1 MKTWRVALVI
11 ALAVGAMAL
20 GSACGGG
27 EEGGQA
33 GPTPAA
39 TPALA
44 DRAELEALLKSMV
57 LGLEDLPSGFT
68 LQEEKF
74 ETNGEAAVD
83 YPDGMEQGLADYARW
98 GRLLGYQAT
107 YARGV
112 SLATVVTGE
121 TIIMMVGA
129 TLCEKPEGASEAM
142 AKSKDRLL
150 DPEEQAKFLEE
161 FKKEN
166 PDWTDPQFA
175 PMSFADVGDDTFA
188 YQLTGK
194 VGSAESGLEVTAIVQ
209 FVVVR
214 RGRAIGTVATSA
226 VQEPAPVQELE
237 GIARKLDQRM
247 KEALQ

>member
-1 MKTWRVALVI
+1 
-11 ALAVGAMAL
+11 MAL

-57 LGLEDLPSGFT
+57 LGSEDLPSGFT

-74 ETNGEAAVD
+74 ETNEEAAVD
-83 YPDGMEQGLADYARW
+83 YPDGVEQGLADYARW
-98 GRLLGYQAT
+98 GRLLGYQASYST
-107 YARGV
+107 GV
-112 SLATVVTGE
+112 SLATLMTGG
-121 TIIMMVGA
+121 TIYIMVGT
-129 TLCEKPEGASEAM
+129 TLYEKPEGASEAM
-142 AKSKDRLL
+142 ADAKDRVL
-150 DPEEQAKFLEE
+150 DTEERAKLLEE

-166 PDWTDPQFA
+166 PDWKDAQLA

-188 YQLTGK
+188 YQLTGT
-194 VGSAESGLEVTAIVQ
+194 VSGGESGVEVTVVGQ

-214 RGRAIGTVATSA
+214 RERAIGTVAASA
-226 VQEPAPVQELE
+226 VQGPSSIQELE
-237 GIARKLDQRM
+237 DMARKLDQRM